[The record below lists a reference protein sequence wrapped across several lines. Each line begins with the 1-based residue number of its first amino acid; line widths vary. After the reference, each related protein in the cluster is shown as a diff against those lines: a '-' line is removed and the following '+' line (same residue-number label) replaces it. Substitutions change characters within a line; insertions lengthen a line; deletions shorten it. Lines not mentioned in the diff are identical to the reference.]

1 MPALSP
7 ALPWGGMSVSIVTE
21 GRCSTLAL
29 QFRREAETRYGEVY
43 TPFLDLVAEGKANL
57 DAVARGLLAD
67 LLGDAPLLVVGHD
80 NAWTLALCAGATLPQ
95 GAWQQFCSGH
105 GPGG

>member
-1 MPALSP
+1 
-7 ALPWGGMSVSIVTE
+7 VSIVTE
-21 GRCSTLAL
+21 GRCSPLAL
-29 QFRREAETRYGEVY
+29 QFRREAETRYG
-43 TPFLDLVAEGKANL
+43 DLVAEGKANL